1 VPARFPRTARL
12 TQAQEFQRLFR
23 GSKRQTIGPLTLLIL
38 DNGAPL
44 PRLGL
49 AISRKH
55 LPTAVAR
62 NRIKRVIRE
71 AFRLNQATIGGVD
84 LVALSRPG
92 LGALDRPALRALVA
106 RHFERLAQT

>member
-1 VPARFPRTARL
+1 MPTGFPRQARL
-12 TQAQEFQRLFR
+12 TQARDYQRLFR
-23 GSKRQTIGPLTLLIL
+23 GAKRQTIGPLTLIIL

-55 LPTAVAR
+55 IPTAVAR

-71 AFRLNQATIGGVD
+71 TFRLNQTALGGVD
-84 LVALSRPG
+84 MIALSRPG

-106 RHFERLAQT
+106 RHFGRVART